1 MFRGLKETIDVAK
14 FRFNKSFHLIGA
26 EEFLKDL
33 FNDKNV
39 IGGFAPLAGLGPGN
53 CTGVKFTHMTSS
65 VLNMSYFDIF
75 NELKICS
82 DDGYIRQDYEEQVE
96 DIMLADKLRKVMLW
110 EDCEEDEDIANYEK
124 IHEDKYQKE
133 FIFKLFQHIV
143 IGGGVCQYEE
153 NIGEYLETVKVLY
166 KDLIC
171 VAKDPDT

>member
-1 MFRGLKETIDVAK
+1 MFDLFRGLKETIDVAK

-133 FIFKLFQHIV
+133 FIFS
-143 IGGGVCQYEE
+143 
-153 NIGEYLETVKVLY
+153 NIWFFNNFKSRLSYSAIYLYNILNEIHFRNFGFLSR
-166 KDLIC
+166 
-171 VAKDPDT
+171 